1 MEWFRQRFRAEVVSH
16 VPEEEWRKK
25 GGTRTMLR
33 MMVLYAGKKARTAP
47 NLGDFTRRSASVR
60 LGRHLDNQWFLWG
73 DWLIIA

>member
-1 MEWFRQRFRAEVVSH
+1 
-16 VPEEEWRKK
+16 
-25 GGTRTMLR
+25 MLC
-33 MMVLYAGKKARTAP
+33 MIVLHAGKKARTAP